1 MRRTF
6 LVGLVALTV
15 VVGMVTAGI
24 VVTRSVAS
32 RETAESGATEHEAEL
47 ARIEARLF
55 FDNPFER
62 MTMIEYAVV
71 GRRVSPD
78 GPPCQPT
85 GPSGY
90 ETERGLH
97 LVVAAYTLF
106 GLQVSRVLVECD
118 GSALRMRPR
127 ETLLEAAERS

>member
-6 LVGLVALTV
+6 LVGLVTLTV
-15 VVGMVTAGI
+15 VVGLVAAGI
-24 VVTRSVAS
+24 VTTEVVAS
-32 RETAESGATEHEAEL
+32 RDGGVSGASEHEAEL

-62 MTMIEYAVV
+62 MAMIEYAVV
-71 GRRVSPD
+71 DRRVSPD

-85 GPSGY
+85 GPSAF

-106 GLQVSRVLVECD
+106 GVEVSRVLIDCD
-118 GSALRMRPR
+118 GSALRMRPG
-127 ETLLEAAERS
+127 ETLVEAAER